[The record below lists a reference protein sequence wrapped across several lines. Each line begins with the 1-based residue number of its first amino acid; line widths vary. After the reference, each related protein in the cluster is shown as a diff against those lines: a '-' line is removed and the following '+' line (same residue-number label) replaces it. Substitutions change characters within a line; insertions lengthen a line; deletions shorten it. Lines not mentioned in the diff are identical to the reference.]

1 MESILFFVFWL
12 TKVDSK
18 FKRVYVKFIL
28 WWQYDHCST
37 VHQTPDQDSHAS
49 HTRTENNEWVSTWR
63 SYFINL
69 HTLRLVGGA
78 LWRLTEFHVLLQ
90 EHESSELLQHGLDCV
105 VPRPPG
111 QDRHRP
117 HVHHA
122 VAGHAVHVDPVDE
135 PHGRGL
141 VGVVVPALCTATM
154 WTFTSFYCLWPVQ
167 CACIYQFWANTSYFR
182 RLFWADQW
190 SCQSNI
196 SSQCHPRFL
205 DPSYKDRG

>member
-1 MESILFFVFWL
+1 MAVRSLL
-12 TKVDSK
+12 
-18 FKRVYVKFIL
+18 
-28 WWQYDHCST
+28 HCSPNT
-37 VHQTPDQDSHAS
+37 RPGQPRESHK
-49 HTRTENNEWVSTWR
+49 TENNEWVSAWR
-63 SYFINL
+63 SYFNNL

-122 VAGHAVHVDPVDE
+122 VAGHAVHVDPVYE

-154 WTFTSFYCLWPVQ
+154 WTFTSFYGLCNVHVFTNSERIHPIFEG
-167 CACIYQFWANTSYFR
+167 CSGRTNDHASPTSQVNVILVF
-182 RLFWADQW
+182 
-190 SCQSNI
+190 
-196 SSQCHPRFL
+196 
-205 DPSYKDRG
+205 

>member
-63 SYFINL
+63 SYFNNL

-122 VAGHAVHVDPVDE
+122 VAGHAVHVDPVYE

-154 WTFTSFYCLWPVQ
+154 WTFYDIFWSVHIYLPILSEYILFSKAVLGGPMIMPVQ
-167 CACIYQFWANTSYFR
+167 HLKSM
-182 RLFWADQW
+182 
-190 SCQSNI
+190 
-196 SSQCHPRFL
+196 SSSFSRPQLQR
-205 DPSYKDRG
+205 